1 MDYDSVSPLDAAVAV
16 RSFPRRYRSVLVAP
30 RSEDGPD
37 AVFRRRPHPSGWSAL
52 EYTAHVADRLD
63 LLGPAILQVVRQDTP
78 AIAGFDNDERAAS
91 KRYNDLD
98 RVEVLGWLD
107 MACDELAS
115 VIGDVRPDDWTR
127 KGLVAGA
134 ERDALTL
141 ARDGVHEGA
150 HHLRDVQRVLNT
162 VRGRPST

>member
-1 MDYDSVSPLDAAVAV
+1 MSPLDAAVAV
-16 RSFPRRYRSVLVAP
+16 RSFPRRYRALLVAP
-30 RSEDGPD
+30 QSDDGPD
-37 AVFRRRPHPSGWSAL
+37 AIFRRRPRPSTWSAL

-63 LLGPAILQVVRQDTP
+63 HLGPAILQVTRQNTP
-78 AIAGFDNDERAAS
+78 TIASFDNEERALA
-91 KRYNDLD
+91 KAYNDLD

-107 MACDELAS
+107 MACEELAS

-127 KGLVAGA
+127 TALVAGA

-150 HHLRDVQRVLNT
+150 HHLRDVQRVLNA
-162 VRGRPST
+162 VRGRPPA

>member
-1 MDYDSVSPLDAAVAV
+1 M
-16 RSFPRRYRSVLVAP
+16 
-30 RSEDGPD
+30 
-37 AVFRRRPHPSGWSAL
+37 FRRRPHPSTWSAL

-63 LLGPAILQVVRQDTP
+63 HLGPAIREVTRQNTP
-78 AIAGFDNDERAAS
+78 VIAVFDNEERAAS
-91 KRYNDLD
+91 RAYNDLD

-107 MACDELAS
+107 MTCDELAT

-127 KGLVAGA
+127 TALVAGA

-141 ARDGVHEGA
+141 ARDGVHEGS
-150 HHLRDVQRVLNT
+150 HHLRDVQKVLNA